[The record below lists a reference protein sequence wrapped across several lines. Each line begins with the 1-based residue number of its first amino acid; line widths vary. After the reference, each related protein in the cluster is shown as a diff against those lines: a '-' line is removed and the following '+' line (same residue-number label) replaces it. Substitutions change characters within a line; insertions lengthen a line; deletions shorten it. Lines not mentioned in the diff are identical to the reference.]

1 MNVDFSEEK
10 FSFLLT
16 PTKGDYVLKHIYCAI
31 RFTMVTM
38 RLTIAIVN
46 IIKGFFIIL
55 ASLEAT
61 I

>member
-1 MNVDFSEEK
+1 MKMYGVNVDLSEEK
-10 FSFLLT
+10 
-16 PTKGDYVLKHIYCAI
+16 HIHCAI